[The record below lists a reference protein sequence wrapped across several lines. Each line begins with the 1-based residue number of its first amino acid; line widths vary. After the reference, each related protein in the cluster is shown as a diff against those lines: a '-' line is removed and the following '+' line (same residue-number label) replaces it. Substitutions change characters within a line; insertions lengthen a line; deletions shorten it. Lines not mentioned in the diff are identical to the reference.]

1 MTTPDEGTAD
11 TRGMD
16 TVRLTYTG
24 APSKAGALAKELES
38 RGLTVKYQ
46 PPIET
51 KDLATALNAV
61 SLFFSVTGNIQNVVL
76 GVRAFKA
83 RFPGT
88 QVEGLPKDEGLSIQE
103 RLGRLDELK
112 ADGTITAEEHSEQ
125 RARIL
130 GEL

>member
-11 TRGMD
+11 TRGTD

-24 APSKAGALAKELES
+24 PLSHARALAKELET
-38 RGLTVKYQ
+38 RGLSVNYR

-83 RFPGT
+83 RFPGAR
-88 QVEGLPKDEGLSIQE
+88 VEGLPEAEGLSFQE
-103 RLGRLDELK
+103 RLARLDELK
-112 ADGTITAEEHSEQ
+112 ADGTMTAEEHSEQ

>member
-24 APSKAGALAKELES
+24 PPSHARALAKELET
-38 RGLTVKYQ
+38 RGLSVNYR

-61 SLFFSVTGNIQNVVL
+61 SVVFSVTGNIPTVVL

-88 QVEGLPKDEGLSIQE
+88 RVEGLPEAEGSSIQE
-103 RLGRLDELK
+103 RLARLDELK

-125 RARIL
+125 RTRIL